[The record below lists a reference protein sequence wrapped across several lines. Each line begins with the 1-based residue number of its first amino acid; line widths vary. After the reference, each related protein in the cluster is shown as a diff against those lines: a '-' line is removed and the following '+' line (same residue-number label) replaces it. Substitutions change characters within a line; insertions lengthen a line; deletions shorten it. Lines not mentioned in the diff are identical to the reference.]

1 MDEVRISKS
10 SIRSVSIALAI
21 VVMLIAGTMVTNVD
35 AAASPVTLSSD
46 ISSSDIL
53 VDDGSGNNW
62 VEATLTL
69 TSADT
74 TYRTMEVYLV
84 SSWASGV
91 AWSTY
96 FFDTNYNPL
105 SGNQVSLSKGGS
117 ATVKFVVFCDGVCSG
132 KVATTNTVSVY
143 GKSDPK
149 WFDGGTDS
157 GNV

>member
-1 MDEVRISKS
+1 MDEVRMFKS

-74 TYRTMEVYLV
+74 TYRVMEVYLI

-91 AWSTY
+91 AWTTY
-96 FFDTNYNPL
+96 FFDTDYNPL
-105 SGNQVSLSKGGS
+105 SGNKVQLDKGGTY
-117 ATVKFVVFCDGVCSG
+117 TVKFIVFCDGV
-132 KVATTNTVSVY
+132 
-143 GKSDPK
+143 
-149 WFDGGTDS
+149 
-157 GNV
+157 

>member
-53 VDDGSGNNW
+53 EDDGSGNNW

-117 ATVKFVVFCDGVCSG
+117 ATVKFVVFCDGVCSAG
-132 KVATTNTVSVY
+132 DTNTVSVY